1 MEEPVVVRRRRRSGY
16 AQVPY
21 ELIRDPTIG
30 DKPLRLWILLE
41 SYASWETGRSWP
53 TARTLMR
60 SMGCSKMTLW
70 RAMQSLIERGLV
82 EVESGQSTGG
92 PNVYTVVDPDAVL
105 AQEPVNGTEGGGIT
119 HDTGGVSPTIRGGYH
134 PRYTPPT
141 GTVLLKQE
149 PRNKNQ
155 ELLSADGAEPIDR
168 QAQALTTLAFEQPL
182 KPSLRSRNGSEF
194 LAARGILLKEL
205 QRGTSVNDLRQAILA
220 GIEVWTQAG
229 VQTAVAH
236 ARRRKGDPVHRG
248 TSLRSTIAEAAKAEA
263 ERKAKQGSPGG
274 AILGAS
280 PTKEIQG

>member
-21 ELIRDPTIG
+21 DLIRDPTIG

-53 TARTLMR
+53 TTGSLMKQ
-60 SMGCSKMTLW
+60 MGCSKMTLW
-70 RAMQSLIERGLV
+70 RATQTLISRGLL
-82 EVESGQSTGG
+82 EVESGQSAGG
-92 PNVYTVVDPDAVL
+92 ANVYTVVDPDVAIPPEAVNE
-105 AQEPVNGTEGGGIT
+105 EPGGCIT
-119 HDTGGVSPTIRGGYH
+119 HGTGGVSPTVQGVYH
-134 PRYTPPT
+134 PRYTPPSP
-141 GTVLLKQE
+141 TVSSKRE
-149 PRNKNQ
+149 VDNKNQ
-155 ELLSADGAEPIDR
+155 ELERASPAEPLER
-168 QAQALTTLAFEQPL
+168 QARALTTLAFEQPL
-182 KPSLRSRNGSEF
+182 KPSLRSSGGSEF
-194 LAARGILLKEL
+194 LAALGIIRKEL
-205 QRGTSVNDLRQAILA
+205 KRGTAVNDLRTAIES

-236 ARRRKGDPVHRG
+236 ARRRKADPVHRG